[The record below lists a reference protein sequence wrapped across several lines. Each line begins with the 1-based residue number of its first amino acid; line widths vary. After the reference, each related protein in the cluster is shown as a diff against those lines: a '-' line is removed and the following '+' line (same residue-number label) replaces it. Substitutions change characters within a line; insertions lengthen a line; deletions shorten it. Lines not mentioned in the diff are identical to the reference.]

1 MFKATID
8 ADILKSS
15 IETLSVLVDEARFRI
30 STEGLSVRAV
40 DPANVAMVSFELAS
54 SAFDD
59 YAADDCEIG
68 MDLTKINDIFGVA
81 EKNEK
86 ATLELDEMSQKMSI
100 HIGGFSY
107 TLSLLDPSTIRAE
120 PRIPQLELPA
130 EVVLNGKELQKAVK
144 AAEKISDHMSLGV
157 DDEIFYMEAEG
168 DTDKVRLE
176 MPRNQLIDLKSGEA
190 RSLFSLDYLSDIVKP
205 ASKSNE
211 VTLELGRD
219 YPIRISFI
227 IAEGAGKISY
237 LLAPRIESD

>member
-59 YAADDCEIG
+59 FAADDCEIG

-157 DDEIFYMEAEG
+157 DEEIFYMEAEG

-176 MPRNQLIDLKSGEA
+176 MPREQLIDLKSGEA

-205 ASKSNE
+205 ASRSNE

-219 YPIRISFI
+219 YPIRIGFT

>member
-157 DDEIFYMEAEG
+157 DEEIFYMEAEG

-176 MPRNQLIDLKSGEA
+176 MPRDQLIDLKSGDA

>member
-40 DPANVAMVSFELAS
+40 DPANVAMVSFELAA

-86 ATLELDEMSQKMSI
+86 ATLELDEMSQKMAI

-157 DDEIFYMEAEG
+157 DEEIFYMEAEG

-176 MPRNQLIDLKSGEA
+176 MPRDQLIDLKSGEA

-219 YPIRISFI
+219 YPIRISFT

>member
-86 ATLELDEMSQKMSI
+86 ATLELDELSQKMSI

-157 DDEIFYMEAEG
+157 DEDIFYMEAEG

-176 MPRNQLIDLKSGEA
+176 MPRDQLIDLKSGEA

-211 VTLELGRD
+211 ITLELGRD
-219 YPIRISFI
+219 YPIRISFT

>member
-157 DDEIFYMEAEG
+157 DEEIFYMEAEG

-176 MPRNQLIDLKSGEA
+176 MPRDQLIDLKSGEA

>member
-40 DPANVAMVSFELAS
+40 DPANVAMVSFELAV

-59 YAADDCEIG
+59 FAADDCEIG
-68 MDLTKINDIFGVA
+68 MDLTKVNDIFGVA

-86 ATLELDEMSQKMSI
+86 ATLALDELSQKMSI

-157 DDEIFYMEAEG
+157 DGDLFYMEAEG

-176 MPRNQLIDLKSGEA
+176 MPRDQLIDLRSGEA

-205 ASKSNE
+205 ASRSNE
-211 VTLELGRD
+211 VTLELGKD
-219 YPIRISFI
+219 YPIKIGFT